1 MRLTSLPVFALGLL
15 IFSTPLRLAA
25 QTLDYQRAGQPVKT
39 AAADPAIA
47 AALGK
52 VRPDAMRATVE
63 RLVAFRNRSTI
74 SSEETGLPGGTGV
87 LAAADWIHAQFE
99 AISKGCG
106 GCLEVKDDVFVYTPP
121 TPDATG
127 RTSRYAKPTKL
138 HNVYAVMRGSDPAQ
152 RKRMY
157 LVTGHYDTR
166 NSDTM
171 DARGFAPGANDDS
184 SGTAVSLECARVL
197 SGMKLPAT
205 LVFVAVAGEEQGLN
219 GSHHLAEL
227 AKSEGWQL
235 EGVLNDDIVGGDSTP
250 GETMQSKGLV
260 RVFSQGVLPTMPAAE
275 LRTVLLT
282 GAENDTPSR
291 QLAREVLAVG
301 RTYFKPSTK
310 PAPLNLK
317 PVMELRLDR
326 YLRGGDHSSFS
337 AEGFPAVRFTE
348 WRENFNHQHQNVRT
362 EGGVEY
368 GDLIK
373 FDDFDYMAR
382 VARLNAATLATLA
395 SSPGVPTDVKV
406 VTRDLDNNTTLT
418 WEAPAAAGGGVSY
431 EIVWRETA
439 ATDWQYAVAAARYP
453 GKDGALSATLPVSK
467 DNVFFGIRACDGKGH
482 CGQAVAPV
490 PAR

>member
-1 MRLTSLPVFALGLL
+1 MRSISSEALVLSLLLCAPFTTFA
-15 IFSTPLRLAA
+15 
-25 QTLDYQRAGQPVKT
+25 QKLDYEAAGAPIK
-39 AAADPAIA
+39 AEPADPAIA
-47 AALGK
+47 AALKK
-52 VRPDAMRATVE
+52 VSPEAIHSTIE
-63 RLVAFRNRSTI
+63 RLVAFGTRNTL
-74 SSEETGLPGGTGV
+74 SSMETDLPVGTGV
-87 LAAADWIHAQFE
+87 LPAADWIHAQFE

-121 TPDATG
+121 EPDASG
-127 RTSRYAKPTKL
+127 RKSRYAKPTKL
-138 HNVYAVMRGSDPAQ
+138 HNVYAVLRGSDPAQ
-152 RKRMY
+152 AKRMY

-171 DARGFAPGANDDS
+171 DDHGIAPGANDDS
-184 SGTAVSLECARVL
+184 SGTAVSLETARVL

-235 EGVLNDDIVGGDSTP
+235 EGVLNNDIVGGDTTP
-250 GETMQSKGLV
+250 GETLQSKSLV
-260 RVFSQGVLPTMPAAE
+260 RVFSQGLLPTAPAAE
-275 LRTVLLT
+275 LRSTLLT

-291 QLAREVLAVG
+291 QLARAVLAVDQ
-301 RTYFKPSTK
+301 TYFHPGGA
-310 PAPLNLK
+310 PAPFNLK

-326 YLRGGDHSSFS
+326 YLRGGDHSMFS
-337 AEGFPAVRFTE
+337 ADGFPAVRFTE

-368 GDLIK
+368 GDQIK

-395 SSPGVPTDVKV
+395 ASPGMPQNVKV

-418 WEAPAAAGGGVSY
+418 WEAPLAAGAAVTY
-431 EIVWRETA
+431 EVVWRETA
-439 ATDWQYAVAAARYP
+439 ATDWQYLAQAARYP

-467 DNVFFGIRACDGKGH
+467 DNVFFGVRACDAKGH
-482 CGQAVAPV
+482 CSQAVGPV
-490 PAR
+490 PER